1 MWGAA
6 MWLPQPF
13 SEAVAQ
19 KAAAFWWLMKAI
31 TNRRYG
37 QRVIFERGF
46 PVVIM
51 GIDGTWRRACTMLD
65 ASETGAKL
73 SLEQGSLNG
82 LELREFFLVLSSFGN
97 AFRRCE
103 MAWVNGDHFGATFV
117 EQARPSSKAKPIG
130 QTSGD

>member
-1 MWGAA
+1 

-13 SEAVAQ
+13 SEAVAE

-82 LELREFFLVLSSFGN
+82 CEPAAAPRLQAALPRRTRLTRLRGCNGKTSN
-97 AFRRCE
+97 C
-103 MAWVNGDHFGATFV
+103 AWSATF
-117 EQARPSSKAKPIG
+117 
-130 QTSGD
+130 